1 LTFAEAVEQI
11 RVGDSGRSRVPTD
24 DRDKFAAERL
34 HPKVANSRIRPG
46 AVHRAR
52 QAGAK

>member
-11 RVGDSGRSRVPTD
+11 RVGDCGRSRLPTD

-34 HPKVANSRIRPG
+34 HLKVAN
-46 AVHRAR
+46 
-52 QAGAK
+52 